1 MINIFHRTIKEEK
14 LVRLDRFKV
23 ASWVNLC
30 EPTEA
35 EMDEVVEMLGV
46 DRSLITDSLDINEMP
61 RLEME
66 KKVAYIYV
74 RVPEKVNGN
83 IITVPLLIAV
93 GQDFVL
99 TVSSRKCSLLNDFIS
114 GKVNFYTTQKTK
126 FFLQLFFAINEK
138 YNNLLIDMNKRL
150 RNIKVRLERVDAKDL
165 VQFVDFEQVLNDF
178 LSALVPTDSIL
189 QKILTGR
196 YIELYEKDKDLIE
209 DISLGN
215 TQLIEVSKSSLRY
228 AVNIRD
234 TYSNIATHDLNRIMK
249 ILTVLTIL
257 LTIPNVIFG
266 FFGMNVLIPGMDLS
280 HSYLWII
287 GSTVVLLVTLLFV
300 FIKNKWL

>member
-1 MINIFHRTIKEEK
+1 
-14 LVRLDRFKV
+14 
-23 ASWVNLC
+23 
-30 EPTEA
+30 
-35 EMDEVVEMLGV
+35 
-46 DRSLITDSLDINEMP
+46 
-61 RLEME
+61 
-66 KKVAYIYV
+66 
-74 RVPEKVNGN
+74 RVPEKVNNN

-93 GQDFVL
+93 GRDFVL

-114 GKVNFYTTQKTK
+114 GKVDFYTTQKTK

-138 YNNLLIDMNKRL
+138 YNNFLVDMNKRL

-189 QKILTGR
+189 QKVLTGR

-215 TQLIEVSKSSLRY
+215 TQLIEVTKSSLRY

-266 FFGMNVLIPGMDLS
+266 FFGMNVLIPNMDLS

-287 GSTVVLLVTLLFV
+287 GSTVVLLITLLFV
-300 FIKNKWL
+300 FIKKKWL